1 MAVESEN
8 AGRLPAHASP
18 HVRNLARYENG
29 LTGPHAKSLITNL
42 KFKLAIN
49 DLDPL
54 ILVVVEVARPTA
66 SAGELENTHR
76 AVRVLC
82 GHLTIIRFAAEF
94 DMLIESVFPCGDAEA
109 QKHLLALHFLCSFQ
123 VLDGFVDGFNQGAR
137 PSEVLLQ
144 NLPVRLQGSDFFEI
158 GSAQDSFDLLQLE
171 PQLPI
176 KQDLLEGQELWLL
189 VEPVA
194 IRPVKAGFSSPVS
207 S

>member
-1 MAVESEN
+1 
-8 AGRLPAHASP
+8 
-18 HVRNLARYENG
+18 VRNLARYENG

-76 AVRVLC
+76 AVCVLC

-94 DMLIESVFPCGDAEA
+94 DTLIESVFPCGDAEA

-144 NLPVRLQGSDFFEI
+144 NLPVRLQGGDFFEI